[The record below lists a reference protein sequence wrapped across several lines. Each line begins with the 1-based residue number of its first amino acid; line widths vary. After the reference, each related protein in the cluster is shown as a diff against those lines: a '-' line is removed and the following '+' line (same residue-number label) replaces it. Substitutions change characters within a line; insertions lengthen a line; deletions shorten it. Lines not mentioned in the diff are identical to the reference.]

1 MKGSIDLLLEQPLG
15 QMAGYFSV
23 AVMELIVVLSCFEL
37 VTKYR
42 CWDEIKHGNLAAALA
57 TGGKIFGIG
66 NIIRHAAAEPT
77 IYDFMIRSLI
87 GAVLLFAAY
96 ILFQFL
102 TPVFKTDR
110 EIAAGN
116 VSVGIISMSVSVT
129 LSIVIGAF
137 IV

>member
-15 QMAGYFSV
+15 QMIGYFSV

-37 VTKYR
+37 ITKYR

-66 NIIRHAAAEPT
+66 NIIRQAAAEPT
-77 IYDFMIRSLI
+77 IYDFMISSLV

-102 TPVFKTDR
+102 TPVFKPDR

-116 VSVGIISMSVSVT
+116 VGVGVISMSVSVT
-129 LSIVIGAF
+129 VSIVIGAF